1 MERETDVV
9 LSIHL
14 VEDDI
19 ETVAIAKLDLRGDH
33 FEARGRARRNPI
45 DPVKPLIGEELAIA
59 RGAGRARGADHRGG
73 SGQDRPVS
81 WCTQTDSGGSGG
93 RATVDP

>member
-19 ETVAIAKLDLRGDH
+19 ETVAVAELDLRGDH
-33 FEARGRARRNPI
+33 FEAKGRARRNPI

-59 RGAGRARGADHRGG
+59 RALGVLEEQITEAV
-73 SGQDRPVS
+73 QDKIDRFLVH
-81 WCTQTDSGGSGG
+81 TD
-93 RATVDP
+93 